1 MSKSKIA
8 RSKPRNPFAVFAR
21 FRRAGK
27 HAPEPGGIRQAERR
41 YYIRDLAGFDLMPV
55 GDEADDKPPS
65 E

>member
-27 HAPEPGGIRQAERR
+27 HGPEPGGIRQAERR
-41 YYIRDLAGFDLMPV
+41 YYIRDLAGFDIVPV
-55 GDEADDKPPS
+55 EEDPDDKPAS

>member
-8 RSKPRNPFAVFAR
+8 RSKPRNPLVALLR

-27 HAPEPGGIRQAERR
+27 HAQEPGGIRQAERR
-41 YYIRDLAGFDLMPV
+41 YYIRDLAGFDLAPYE
-55 GDEADDKPPS
+55 DASDDKPG

>member
-8 RSKPRNPFAVFAR
+8 RSKPRNPLVALLR

-27 HAPEPGGIRQAERR
+27 HAPEPGGIKQAERR
-41 YYIRDLAGFDLMPV
+41 YYIRDLAGFDIAPYE
-55 GDEADDKPPS
+55 DEPEDKSS